1 MNIFKKINKWR
12 SDREAQKQSPIIFA
26 NGSRIKFKPGPE
38 LKGNDIAFIVNHIK
52 QPSDNLIA
60 GFMKAVAQ
68 LYADEAEELNSGVM
82 IKDGTVW
89 HNMN

>member
-1 MNIFKKINKWR
+1 MNIFKKIKTIIYPVDLSIPDPKLR
-12 SDREAQKQSPIIFA
+12 SED
-26 NGSRIKFKPGPE
+26 
-38 LKGNDIAFIVNHIK
+38 LVFIVNHIK

-60 GFMKAVAQ
+60 GFIKAI
-68 LYADEAEELNSGVM
+68 EAEELNSGVM